1 MGVEKINHQG
11 KTIYYLDFRDMK
23 SEAEI
28 LAKVQRCAREIR
40 SQAPKSLLTLTDVG
54 GMHFN
59 NNIRDAFTDLSKG
72 NSAFVKAGA
81 VCGLSGLGSI
91 VYNGLLKLAK
101 RENIRS
107 FKTIDEAKA
116 YLIMQ
121 Q

>member
-1 MGVEKINHQG
+1 MGVEKLNVNG
-11 KTIYYLDFRDMK
+11 KTIFYLNFRDMK

-28 LAKVQRCAREIR
+28 IAKVQTCAREIR
-40 SQAPKSLLTLTDVG
+40 CQPQKSLLTLTDVG

-59 NNIRDAFTDLSKG
+59 NNIRDAFTNLSKG

-91 VYNGLLKLAK
+91 VYNGLLKLAN

-107 FKTIDEAKA
+107 FKTLEEAKD
-116 YLIMQ
+116 YLMQ

>member
-11 KTIYYLDFRDMK
+11 KTICYLNFRDMK
-23 SEAEI
+23 SETEI

-72 NSAFVKAGA
+72 NSSFVKAGA
-81 VCGLSGLGSI
+81 VCGLSGLASI
-91 VYNGLLKLAK
+91 VYNGLLKVSN
-101 RENIRS
+101 RDIRA

-121 Q
+121 

>member
-1 MGVEKINHQG
+1 
-11 KTIYYLDFRDMK
+11 MK
-23 SEAEI
+23 NEVEI
-28 LAKVQRCAREIR
+28 LAKVQKCAREIR
-40 SQAPKSLLTLTDVG
+40 CQAPKSLLTLTDVG

-59 NNIRDAFTDLSKG
+59 NIRDAFTDLSKG
-72 NSAFVKAGA
+72 NSAYVKAGA
-81 VCGLSGLGSI
+81 VCGLSGLGNI

-121 Q
+121 

>member
-23 SEAEI
+23 NEVEI
-28 LAKVQRCAREIR
+28 LAKVQKCAREIR
-40 SQAPKSLLTLTDVG
+40 CQAPKSLLTLTDVG

-59 NNIRDAFTDLSKG
+59 NTIRDAFTNLSKG
-72 NSAFVKAGA
+72 NSSFVKAGA
-81 VCGLSGLGSI
+81 VCGLSGLGNI